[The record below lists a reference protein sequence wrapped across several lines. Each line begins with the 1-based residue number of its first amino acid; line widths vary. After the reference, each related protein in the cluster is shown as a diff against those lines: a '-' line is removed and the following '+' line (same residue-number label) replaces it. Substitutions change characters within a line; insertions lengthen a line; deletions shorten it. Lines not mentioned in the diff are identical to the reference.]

1 MAFSSDDIQIILQ
14 YFMEQLP
21 EDKLAELDA
30 RIDGTATEHPAMDA
44 ALAKKPNAQAKALA
58 DEARALIAAL
68 PITQVQAGSAELRG
82 AFTGAKEK
90 GARQAEIESQWASFA
105 RDNYAKAKAKA
116 EEALKA
122 AK

>member
-1 MAFSSDDIQIILQ
+1 MGWCGV
-14 YFMEQLP
+14 
-21 EDKLAELDA
+21 LAGRGLGES
-30 RIDGTATEHPAMDA
+30 R
-44 ALAKKPNAQAKALA
+44 
-58 DEARALIAAL
+58 R
-68 PITQVQAGSAELRG
+68 SAELRG